1 MQEQRAYLDER
12 LEKHVEDLK
21 EFLRI
26 PSVSALSE
34 HRGDVAAAAEWLA
47 AYLTSIGFDEVRLL
61 ETGGHPI
68 LYAEWLKAPGAP
80 TALIYGH
87 YDVQPVD
94 PLPLWTSP
102 PFEPEVR
109 EGRLYARGASDDKG
123 QLLMHLQALEA
134 LFQTE
139 GRLPVN
145 VKLLIEGEEEIGSPS
160 LDPFVRANREMLACD
175 VVVISDTSM
184 FAEGM
189 PTICT
194 GLRGIAGLEVHVK
207 GSRSDLHSGLY
218 GGAAPNAAHLL
229 VELLASLREGQ
240 GKILV
245 PGFYDGV
252 EELDPEE
259 REAMEA
265 LPFDEA
271 AFAADLGAK
280 ELVGEAEYS
289 ALERIAARPTLEI
302 NGIWGGFQ
310 GEGTKTVIPAEAHA
324 KITCRLVPNQD
335 PKAIQQRIADHLREK
350 APAAAQVEV
359 EFGHVARPWRCSPK
373 HPAIQAGVR
382 ALEES
387 FGRPVALVRMG
398 GSIPVVEAFDSSL
411 GAPCV
416 LMGFASPYSNAHAPN
431 EFFPLET
438 FSVGRRA
445 LAAYWHELARAI
457 PAR

>member
-1 MQEQRAYLDER
+1 MCAQAAYLDEH
-12 LEKHVEDLK
+12 LEKHVADLK
-21 EFLRI
+21 EFLTI

-34 HRGDVAAAAEWLA
+34 HRADVAAAAAWLVE
-47 AYLTSIGFDEVRLL
+47 YLKGIGFEEARLL

-68 LYAEWLKAPGAP
+68 VYAEWLKAPGAP

-102 PFEPEVR
+102 PFGPEVR

-123 QLLMHLQALEA
+123 QVLMHLQALEA
-134 LFQTE
+134 LFKTD

-160 LDPFVRANREMLACD
+160 LDPFVRANREMLASD

-189 PTICT
+189 PTICV
-194 GLRGIAGLEVHVK
+194 GLRGIACLEVHVR

-229 VELLASLREGQ
+229 VELLGSLREGQ
-240 GKILV
+240 GRILV

-252 EELDPEE
+252 EELGADE
-259 REAMEA
+259 REAMRA
-265 LPFDEA
+265 LPFDEEV
-271 AFAADLGAK
+271 FAAELGVK
-280 ELVGEAEYS
+280 GLDGEAEYS
-289 ALERIAARPTLEI
+289 ALERISVRPTLEI
-302 NGIWGGFQ
+302 NGLWGGFQ

-324 KITCRLVPNQD
+324 KITCRLVPDQD
-335 PKAIQQRIADHLREK
+335 PKAVQQRIAEHLRRT
-350 APAAAQVEV
+350 APASAQLEI
-359 EFGHVARPWRCSPK
+359 EFGHVARPWKCSPK

-382 ALEES
+382 ALE
-387 FGRPVALVRMG
+387 GRFARQVALVRMG
-398 GSIPVVEAFDSSL
+398 GSIPVVEAFDAAL
-411 GAPCV
+411 GVPCV
-416 LMGFASPYSNAHAPN
+416 LMGFASPHSNAHAPN

-438 FSVGRRA
+438 FAVGRKA
-445 LAAYWHELARAI
+445 LADYWHELAREI
-457 PAR
+457 PQA